1 MKGITDL
8 DEGTLRR
15 VDWLELAPAT
25 ILAQAFSATFKTS
38 FLLLGALGLA
48 LFATAVG
55 ATKVPDVGAWG
66 DCPFSASARCVGAL
80 CAHCGGATNEATD
93 SAAILAAS
101 ASEGAEVGAEVGT
114 GAEAGT
120 GAKPT
125 CGGAVCAA
133 HSVALLAAVWFALA
147 IARTTTARL
156 ATSGRSSTAASLK
169 FATLRLKSLFVPALA
184 PLLFAAAIW
193 ATGAIAKFAAGS
205 GVLAA
210 VAAPISALA
219 FWAFV
224 VLGALTAVA
233 FPLATVAVAAEKSD
247 GFDALARGVSY
258 ATRRPLHLI
267 FYAVLAA
274 LLTAVGAGLVG
285 WASETARGFFV
296 GAFGDGGAWG
306 EFWNLALFSLPA
318 SYCGVSAV
326 VYTSAIYLALRR
338 SVDGTPFDAFAAD
351 GSDRKARRLRPILQD
366 AQGAP
371 VFADAKK
378 DEESAK

>member
-25 ILAQAFSATFKTS
+25 ILAQAFSATFKTT
-38 FLLLGALGLA
+38 FLLLGALGIA
-48 LFATAVG
+48 LFATAAG
-55 ATKVPDVGAWG
+55 ATKAPDVGAWG
-66 DCPFSASARCVGAL
+66 DCPFSASVRCVGAL
-80 CAHCGGATNEATD
+80 CAHCGGATDPATD
-93 SAAILAAS
+93 SAAILAAPAS
-101 ASEGAEVGAEVGT
+101 ATEAGAET
-114 GAEAGT
+114 
-120 GAKPT
+120 KPT
-125 CGGAVCAA
+125 RGAICAA

-169 FATLRLKSLFVPALA
+169 FATLRLKSLFIPALA
-184 PLLFAAAIW
+184 PLLFAAALG
-193 ATGAIAKFAAGS
+193 ATGAVSKLAAGS

-224 VLGALTAVA
+224 VLGALTTVA

-274 LLTAVGAGLVG
+274 ILTSVGAGLVG
-285 WASETARGFFV
+285 WASETARGLFV
-296 GAFGDGGAWG
+296 GAFGGDGGAWV
-306 EFWNLALFSLPA
+306 EFWNLALFSIPA

-351 GSDRKARRLRPILQD
+351 GSERKARRLRPILQD

-371 VFADAKK
+371 IFADEKK
-378 DEESAK
+378 DDESAK

>member
-48 LFATAVG
+48 LFATAAG
-55 ATKVPDVGAWG
+55 ATKTPDVGAWG
-66 DCPFSASARCVGAL
+66 DCPFFVSVRCVGAL
-80 CAHCGGATNEATD
+80 GAHCGGATDPATD
-93 SAAILAAS
+93 SAALLAA
-101 ASEGAEVGAEVGT
+101 GT
-114 GAEAGT
+114 ETGT
-120 GAKPT
+120 KPT
-125 CGGAVCAA
+125 RGAVCAA
-133 HSVALLAAVWFALA
+133 HTVALLAAIWFALA

-156 ATSGRSSTAASLK
+156 TTSGRSSTAASLK
-169 FATLRLKSLFVPALA
+169 FATLRLKSLFIPASA

-193 ATGAIAKFAAGS
+193 ATGAVSKFAAGS

-210 VAAPISALA
+210 VAAPISAFFFL
-219 FWAFV
+219 AFV
-224 VLGALTAVA
+224 VLLALTAVA

-267 FYAVLAA
+267 FYAILAA
-274 LLTAVGAGLVG
+274 VLTAVGAGLVA
-285 WASETARGFFV
+285 WAAEAARGLFV
-296 GAFGDGGAWG
+296 GALGNGGAWA

-318 SYCGVSAV
+318 AYCGVSAV

-378 DEESAK
+378 NDEAAE

>member
-1 MKGITDL
+1 L
-8 DEGTLRR
+8 
-15 VDWLELAPAT
+15 
-25 ILAQAFSATFKTS
+25 
-38 FLLLGALGLA
+38 
-48 LFATAVG
+48 
-55 ATKVPDVGAWG
+55 
-66 DCPFSASARCVGAL
+66 
-80 CAHCGGATNEATD
+80 
-93 SAAILAAS
+93 AAI
-101 ASEGAEVGAEVGT
+101 
-114 GAEAGT
+114 
-120 GAKPT
+120 
-125 CGGAVCAA
+125 
-133 HSVALLAAVWFALA
+133 WFALA

-169 FATLRLKSLFVPALA
+169 FATLRLKSLLIPASA

-193 ATGAIAKFAAGS
+193 ALGAVSKFASGI

-224 VLGALTAVA
+224 VLAALTAVA

-285 WASETARGFFV
+285 WASETARGLYV
-296 GAFGDGGAWG
+296 GAFGDGGAWVG
-306 EFWNLALFSLPA
+306 FWNLALFSLPA

-351 GSDRKARRLRPILQD
+351 GSERKARRLRPILQD

-378 DEESAK
+378 DDESAK

>member
-38 FLLLGALGLA
+38 FLLLGALGIA
-48 LFATAVG
+48 LFATAAG
-55 ATKVPDVGAWG
+55 ATKTPDVGAWG
-66 DCPFSASARCVGAL
+66 DCPLATSVRCVGAL
-80 CAHCGGATNEATD
+80 GAHCGGATDPATD

-101 ASEGAEVGAEVGT
+101 ASASEGAKAKAE
-114 GAEAGT
+114 
-120 GAKPT
+120 AKPT
-125 CGGAVCAA
+125 RGAVCAA
-133 HSVALLAAVWFALA
+133 HTVALLAAIWFALA

-169 FATLRLKSLFVPALA
+169 FATLRLKSLFIPALA
-184 PLLFAAAIW
+184 PLLFAAALG
-193 ATGAIAKFAAGS
+193 ATGAVSKFASGS

-210 VAAPISALA
+210 VAAPISALL
-219 FWAFV
+219 FFV
-224 VLGALTAVA
+224 FVALAALTTVA

-285 WASETARGFFV
+285 WAAETARGLYV
-296 GAFGDGGAWG
+296 GAFGGDGGAWV

-351 GSDRKARRLRPILQD
+351 GSERKARRLRPILQD

-378 DEESAK
+378 DDDLAK

>member
-25 ILAQAFSATFKTS
+25 ILARAFSATFKTS
-38 FLLLGALGLA
+38 FLLLGALGIA
-48 LFATAVG
+48 LFATAAG
-55 ATKVPDVGAWG
+55 TTKVPDVGERSG
-66 DCPFSASARCVGAL
+66 CPLEAAVRCVGAL
-80 CAHCGGATNEATD
+80 VAHCGGATNPATD
-93 SAAILAAS
+93 SAALLAAS
-101 ASEGAEVGAEVGT
+101 GDARKARTDA
-114 GAEAGT
+114 AD
-120 GAKPT
+120 
-125 CGGAVCAA
+125 CAA
-133 HSVALLAAVWFALA
+133 RAVALAAAVWFALA
-147 IARTTTARL
+147 IARTTAARL

-169 FATLRLKSLFVPALA
+169 FATVRLKSLLIPAAA
-184 PLLFAAAIW
+184 PLLFAAAL
-193 ATGAIAKFAAGS
+193 GAIGAISTRCGGAS
-205 GVLAA
+205 AA
-210 VAAPISALA
+210 VVAPISAAA
-219 FWAFV
+219 FFAFV
-224 VLGALTAVA
+224 VLTALTAVA

-274 LLTAVGAGLVG
+274 FLTALGSALVG
-285 WASETARGFFV
+285 WAAEAARALFV
-296 GAFGDGGAWG
+296 GAFADGGAWI

-351 GSDRKARRLRPILQD
+351 GSDRNARRLRPILQD

-371 VFADAKK
+371 IFADEKK

>member
-38 FLLLGALGLA
+38 FLLLGALGIA
-48 LFATAVG
+48 LFATAAG
-55 ATKVPDVGAWG
+55 ATKAPDVGAWG
-66 DCPFSASARCVGAL
+66 DCPFSASVRCVGAL
-80 CAHCGGATNEATD
+80 CAHCGGATDPATD
-93 SAAILAAS
+93 SAALLAA
-101 ASEGAEVGAEVGT
+101 GT
-114 GAEAGT
+114 ETGT
-120 GAKPT
+120 KPT
-125 CGGAVCAA
+125 RGAVCAA
-133 HSVALLAAVWFALA
+133 HTVALLAAIWFALA

-169 FATLRLKSLFVPALA
+169 FATLRLKSLFIPALA
-184 PLLFAAAIW
+184 PLLFAAAIG
-193 ATGAIAKFAAGS
+193 ATGAVSKFAAGS

-274 LLTAVGAGLVG
+274 ILTAVGAGLVG
-285 WASETARGFFV
+285 WASETARGLFV
-296 GAFGDGGAWG
+296 GAFGGGDGGAWV
-306 EFWNLALFSLPA
+306 EFWNLALFSIPA

-351 GSDRKARRLRPILQD
+351 GSERKARRLRPILQD

-371 VFADAKK
+371 IFADEKK
-378 DEESAK
+378 DNESAK

>member
-38 FLLLGALGLA
+38 FLLLGALGIA
-48 LFATAVG
+48 LFATAAG
-55 ATKVPDVGAWG
+55 ATKTPDVGAWG
-66 DCPFSASARCVGAL
+66 DCPLATSVRCVGAL

-101 ASEGAEVGAEVGT
+101 ASATERA
-114 GAEAGT
+114 

-125 CGGAVCAA
+125 RGAVCAA
-133 HSVALLAAVWFALA
+133 HTVALLAAIWFALA

-169 FATLRLKSLFVPALA
+169 FATLRLKSLFIPALA
-184 PLLFAAAIW
+184 PLLFAAALG
-193 ATGAIAKFAAGS
+193 ATGAVSKFAAGS

-224 VLGALTAVA
+224 VLAALTAVA

-258 ATRRPLHLI
+258 ATRRPAHLI

-285 WASETARGFFV
+285 WAAETARGLFV
-296 GAFGDGGAWG
+296 GAFGGDGGAWV

-371 VFADAKK
+371 VFADEKK
-378 DEESAK
+378 DDESAKDESTK

>member
-38 FLLLGALGLA
+38 FLLLGALGIA
-48 LFATAVG
+48 LFATAMG
-55 ATKVPDVGAWG
+55 ATKVPEVGARG
-66 DCPFSASARCVGAL
+66 GCPFSASVRCVGAL
-80 CAHCGGATNEATD
+80 CAHCGGATTEATN
-93 SAAILAAS
+93 SAAILAAP
-101 ASEGAEVGAEVGT
+101 ASE

-120 GAKPT
+120 GADAGAKPT
-125 CGGAVCAA
+125 CGAAVCAA
-133 HSVALLAAVWFALA
+133 HTVALLAAIWFALA

-156 ATSGRSSTAASLK
+156 ATSGRSSTAASMK
-169 FATLRLKSLFVPALA
+169 FATLRLKSLFIPALA
-184 PLLFAAAIW
+184 PLLFAAALW
-193 ATGAIAKFAAGS
+193 ATGAVAKFAAGS
-205 GVLAA
+205 ALAF
-210 VAAPISALA
+210 VVAPISAL
-219 FWAFV
+219 FFFAFV
-224 VLGALTAVA
+224 VLLALTAVA

-274 LLTAVGAGLVG
+274 FLTSVGAGLVG
-285 WASETARGFFV
+285 WASEAARGLFV
-296 GAFGDGGAWG
+296 GAFGDGGAWV

-338 SVDGTPFDAFAAD
+338 SVDGKPFDAFAAD

-378 DEESAK
+378 DEETAK

>member
-38 FLLLGALGLA
+38 FLLLGALGIA
-48 LFATAVG
+48 LFATAAG
-55 ATKVPDVGAWG
+55 ATKAPDVGAWG
-66 DCPFSASARCVGAL
+66 DCPFSASVRCVGAL
-80 CAHCGGATNEATD
+80 CAHCGGATDPATD
-93 SAAILAAS
+93 SAAILAAPAP
-101 ASEGAEVGAEVGT
+101 ASEGAGT
-114 GAEAGT
+114 K
-120 GAKPT
+120 AKPT
-125 CGGAVCAA
+125 RGAVCAA
-133 HSVALLAAVWFALA
+133 HTVALLAAVWFALA

-169 FATLRLKSLFVPALA
+169 FATLRLKSLFIPALA
-184 PLLFAAAIW
+184 PLLFAAALG
-193 ATGAIAKFAAGS
+193 ATGAVSKFASGS

-210 VAAPISALA
+210 VAAPISALL
-219 FWAFV
+219 FFV
-224 VLGALTAVA
+224 FVALAALTAVA

-285 WASETARGFFV
+285 WAAETARGLYV
-296 GAFGDGGAWG
+296 GAFGGDGGAWV

-351 GSDRKARRLRPILQD
+351 GSERKARRLRPILQD

-378 DEESAK
+378 DDESAK

>member
-38 FLLLGALGLA
+38 FLLLGALGIA
-48 LFATAVG
+48 LFATALG
-55 ATKVPDVGAWG
+55 ATNVPEVGVRG
-66 DCPFSASARCVGAL
+66 GCPFSAAVDCVGAL
-80 CAHCGGATNEATD
+80 CAHCGGATNPATD
-93 SAAILAAS
+93 SAAILATS
-101 ASEGAEVGAEVGT
+101 DGAAT
-114 GAEAGT
+114 
-120 GAKPT
+120 KPT
-125 CGGAVCAA
+125 CGAAVCAA
-133 HSVALLAAVWFALA
+133 HTVALLAAIWFALA

-156 ATSGRSSTAASLK
+156 TTSGRSSTAASLK
-169 FATLRLKSLFVPALA
+169 FATLRLKSLLIPASA
-184 PLLFAAAIW
+184 PLLFAAATW
-193 ATGAIAKFAAGS
+193 ATGAVAK
-205 GVLAA
+205 LAA
-210 VAAPISALA
+210 VAAPVAALA

-224 VLGALTAVA
+224 VLGALTTVA

-267 FYAVLAA
+267 FYAALAA
-274 LLTAVGAGLVG
+274 ALTAVGAGLVG
-285 WASETARGFFV
+285 WASEAARGLYV
-296 GAFGDGGAWG
+296 GAFGGDGGAWVG
-306 EFWNLALFSLPA
+306 FWNLALFALPA
-318 SYCGVSAV
+318 SYCVVSAV

-351 GSDRKARRLRPILQD
+351 GSERKARRLRPILQD

-378 DEESAK
+378 DDEAAE

>member
-48 LFATAVG
+48 LFATALGATQVPEVG
-55 ATKVPDVGAWG
+55 ARGG
-66 DCPFSASARCVGAL
+66 CPFAASVRCVGAL
-80 CAHCGGATNEATD
+80 GAHCGGATNEATD
-93 SAAILAAS
+93 SAAILAES
-101 ASEGAEVGAEVGT
+101 ASEGAEVGT
-114 GAEAGT
+114 GAEAET

-125 CGGAVCAA
+125 CGAAVCAA
-133 HSVALLAAVWFALA
+133 HTVALLAAVWFALA

-184 PLLFAAAIW
+184 PLFFAAALW
-193 ATGAIAKFAAGS
+193 ATGAVSKLASGGVFAF
-205 GVLAA
+205 
-210 VAAPISALA
+210 VAAPISA
-219 FWAFV
+219 FFFFAFV
-224 VLGALTAVA
+224 VLFALTAVA

-274 LLTAVGAGLVG
+274 VLTTLGAGLVA
-285 WASETARGFFV
+285 WAAETARGFFV
-296 GAFGDGGAWG
+296 GAFVDGGAWV
-306 EFWNLALFSLPA
+306 EFWNLALFALPA

-338 SVDGTPFDAFAAD
+338 SIDGKPFDAFAAD
-351 GSDRKARRLRPILQD
+351 GSEQKARRLRPILQD

-378 DEESAK
+378 DGESAE

>member
-48 LFATAVG
+48 LFATSVG
-55 ATKVPDVGAWG
+55 ATKTPDVGAWG
-66 DCPFSASARCVGAL
+66 DCPLATSVRCVGAL
-80 CAHCGGATNEATD
+80 GAHCGGATNPATD
-93 SAAILAAS
+93 SAAILAAPAS
-101 ASEGAEVGAEVGT
+101 ATE
-114 GAEAGT
+114 GT

-125 CGGAVCAA
+125 RGAVCAA

-156 ATSGRSSTAASLK
+156 ATTGRSSTAASLK
-169 FATLRLKSLFVPALA
+169 FATLRLKSLFIPALA
-184 PLLFAAAIW
+184 PFLFAAALW
-193 ATGAIAKFAAGS
+193 ATGAVSKLAAGS

-210 VAAPISALA
+210 VAAPVSALL
-219 FWAFV
+219 FFV
-224 VLGALTAVA
+224 FVALAALTTVA
-233 FPLATVAVAAEKSD
+233 FPLATVAVATEKSD

-258 ATRRPLHLI
+258 ATRRPAHLI

-274 LLTAVGAGLVG
+274 ILTAVGAGLVG
-285 WASETARGFFV
+285 WASETARGLFV
-296 GAFGDGGAWG
+296 GAFGDGGAWV

-378 DEESAK
+378 DDESAK

>member
-38 FLLLGALGLA
+38 FLLLGALGIA
-48 LFATAVG
+48 LFATAAG
-55 ATKVPDVGAWG
+55 ATKTPDVGAWG
-66 DCPFSASARCVGAL
+66 DCPFSASVRCVGAL
-80 CAHCGGATNEATD
+80 GAHCGGATDPATD
-93 SAAILAAS
+93 SAALLAA
-101 ASEGAEVGAEVGT
+101 GT
-114 GAEAGT
+114 ETGT
-120 GAKPT
+120 KPT
-125 CGGAVCAA
+125 RGAVCAA
-133 HSVALLAAVWFALA
+133 HTVALLAAIWFALA

-169 FATLRLKSLFVPALA
+169 FATLRLKSLFIPALA
-184 PLLFAAAIW
+184 PLLFAAALG
-193 ATGAIAKFAAGS
+193 ATGAVSKLAAGS

-210 VAAPISALA
+210 VAAPVSALL
-219 FWAFV
+219 FFV
-224 VLGALTAVA
+224 FVALAALTTVA
-233 FPLATVAVAAEKSD
+233 FPLATVAVATEKSD

-258 ATRRPLHLI
+258 ATRRPAHLI

-274 LLTAVGAGLVG
+274 ILTAVGAGLVG
-285 WASETARGFFV
+285 WASETARGFYV
-296 GAFGDGGAWG
+296 GAFGDGGAWV
-306 EFWNLALFSLPA
+306 EFWNLALFALPA

-351 GSDRKARRLRPILQD
+351 GSERKTRRLRPILQD

-371 VFADAKK
+371 VFADEKK
-378 DEESAK
+378 DDELAK

>member
-25 ILAQAFSATFKTS
+25 ILAQAFSATFKTT
-38 FLLLGALGLA
+38 FLLLGALGIA
-48 LFATAVG
+48 LFATAAG
-55 ATKVPDVGAWG
+55 ATKTPDVGAWG
-66 DCPFSASARCVGAL
+66 DCPLATSARCVGAL
-80 CAHCGGATNEATD
+80 GAHCGGATNEATD
-93 SAAILAAS
+93 SAAILAAPAS
-101 ASEGAEVGAEVGT
+101 ATEGT
-114 GAEAGT
+114 EAG
-120 GAKPT
+120 ARPT
-125 CGGAVCAA
+125 RGAVCAA
-133 HSVALLAAVWFALA
+133 HAVALLAAVWFALA

-169 FATLRLKSLFVPALA
+169 FATLRLKSLLIPALA
-184 PLLFAAAIW
+184 PLLFAAAIG
-193 ATGAIAKFAAGS
+193 ATGAVAKFAAGS

-224 VLGALTAVA
+224 VLAALTAVA

-285 WASETARGFFV
+285 WASETARGLYV
-296 GAFGDGGAWG
+296 GAFGGDGGAWG
-306 EFWNLALFSLPA
+306 EFWNLALFALPA

-351 GSDRKARRLRPILQD
+351 GSERKARRLRPILQD

-378 DEESAK
+378 DDETAK

>member
-38 FLLLGALGLA
+38 FLLLGALGIA
-48 LFATAVG
+48 LFATAAG
-55 ATKVPDVGAWG
+55 ATKTPDVGAWG
-66 DCPFSASARCVGAL
+66 DCPLATSVRCVGAL
-80 CAHCGGATNEATD
+80 GAHCGGATDPATD
-93 SAAILAAS
+93 SAAILAAPAS
-101 ASEGAEVGAEVGT
+101 ALEGTKAK
-114 GAEAGT
+114 AGT
-120 GAKPT
+120 KAKPT
-125 CGGAVCAA
+125 RGAVCAA
-133 HSVALLAAVWFALA
+133 HTVALLAAVWFALA

-169 FATLRLKSLFVPALA
+169 FATLRLKSLFIPALA
-184 PLLFAAAIW
+184 PLLFAAALG
-193 ATGAIAKFAAGS
+193 ATGAVSKFASGS

-210 VAAPISALA
+210 FAAPVSALL
-219 FWAFV
+219 FFV
-224 VLGALTAVA
+224 FVALAALTAVA

-285 WASETARGFFV
+285 WASETARGLYV
-296 GAFGDGGAWG
+296 GAFGGDGGAWV

-351 GSDRKARRLRPILQD
+351 GSERKARRLRPILQD

-378 DEESAK
+378 DDESAK

>member
-38 FLLLGALGLA
+38 FLLLGALGIA
-48 LFATAVG
+48 LFATAAG
-55 ATKVPDVGAWG
+55 ATKTPDVGAWG
-66 DCPFSASARCVGAL
+66 DCPLATSVRCVGAL
-80 CAHCGGATNEATD
+80 GAHCGGATDPATD
-93 SAAILAAS
+93 SAAILAAPAS
-101 ASEGAEVGAEVGT
+101 ALEGTKAK
-114 GAEAGT
+114 AGT
-120 GAKPT
+120 KAKPT
-125 CGGAVCAA
+125 RGAVCAA
-133 HSVALLAAVWFALA
+133 HTVALLAAIWFALA

-169 FATLRLKSLFVPALA
+169 FATLRLKSLFIPALA
-184 PLLFAAAIW
+184 PLLFAAALG
-193 ATGAIAKFAAGS
+193 ATGAVSKFAAGS

-210 VAAPISALA
+210 FAAPISALL
-219 FWAFV
+219 FFV
-224 VLGALTAVA
+224 FVALAALTAVA

-285 WASETARGFFV
+285 WASETARGLYV
-296 GAFGDGGAWG
+296 GAFGGDGGAWV

-351 GSDRKARRLRPILQD
+351 GSERKARRLRPILQD

-378 DEESAK
+378 DDDLAK

>member
-38 FLLLGALGLA
+38 FLLLGALGIA
-48 LFATAVG
+48 LFATAAG
-55 ATKVPDVGAWG
+55 ATKAPDVGAWG
-66 DCPFSASARCVGAL
+66 DCPFSASVRCVGAF
-80 CAHCGGATNEATD
+80 CAHCGGATDPATD
-93 SAAILAAS
+93 SAALLAA
-101 ASEGAEVGAEVGT
+101 GT
-114 GAEAGT
+114 ET

-125 CGGAVCAA
+125 RGTVCAA
-133 HSVALLAAVWFALA
+133 HTVALLAAIWFALA

-169 FATLRLKSLFVPALA
+169 FATVRLKSLFVPALA
-184 PLLFAAAIW
+184 PLLFAAALW
-193 ATGAIAKFAAGS
+193 ATGAVAKFAARS
-205 GVLAA
+205 GALAA
-210 VAAPISALA
+210 VAAPIGALA

-224 VLGALTAVA
+224 VLAALTAVA

-274 LLTAVGAGLVG
+274 LLTAVGAGLVA
-285 WASETARGFFV
+285 WASEAARGLFV
-296 GAFGDGGAWG
+296 GAFGVDGGAWV
-306 EFWNLALFSLPA
+306 EFWNLALFALPA
-318 SYCGVSAV
+318 SYCGVSAL

-378 DEESAK
+378 GDESAK

>member
-38 FLLLGALGLA
+38 FLLLGALGFA
-48 LFATAVG
+48 LFATAAG
-55 ATKVPDVGAWG
+55 ATKAPDVGAWG
-66 DCPFSASARCVGAL
+66 DCPLATSVRCVGAL

-93 SAAILAAS
+93 SAAILAAPAS
-101 ASEGAEVGAEVGT
+101 ATEGAEVGT
-114 GAEAGT
+114 GT
-120 GAKPT
+120 KST
-125 CGGAVCAA
+125 CGTAVCAA

-193 ATGAIAKFAAGS
+193 ATDAVAKFASGS

-224 VLGALTAVA
+224 VLGALTTVA

-258 ATRRPLHLI
+258 ATRRPAHLI

-285 WASETARGFFV
+285 WASETARGLFV
-296 GAFGDGGAWG
+296 GAFGGDGGAWV
-306 EFWNLALFSLPA
+306 EFWNLALFALPA

-378 DEESAK
+378 DDESAK

>member
-48 LFATAVG
+48 LFATALGATQAPEVG
-55 ATKVPDVGAWG
+55 ARG
-66 DCPFSASARCVGAL
+66 CPFSAAGDCVGAL
-80 CAHCGGATNEATD
+80 AAHCGGATNPATD
-93 SAAILAAS
+93 SAALLAT
-101 ASEGAEVGAEVGT
+101 SEGAKPACGAT
-114 GAEAGT
+114 
-120 GAKPT
+120 
-125 CGGAVCAA
+125 VCAA
-133 HSVALLAAVWFALA
+133 HTVALLAAIWFALA

-156 ATSGRSSTAASLK
+156 TTSGRSSTAASLK
-169 FATLRLKSLFVPALA
+169 FATARLKSLVIPALA
-184 PLLFAAAIW
+184 PLLFAAALW
-193 ATGAIAKFAAGS
+193 ATGAVAKFAAGS
-205 GVLAA
+205 ALAF
-210 VAAPISALA
+210 VAAPVSAL
-219 FWAFV
+219 FFFAFV
-224 VLGALTAVA
+224 VLFALTAVA

-267 FYAVLAA
+267 FYAALAA
-274 LLTAVGAGLVG
+274 ALTAVGAGLVG
-285 WASETARGFFV
+285 WASEAARGLFV
-296 GAFGDGGAWG
+296 GAFGDGGAWVG
-306 EFWNLALFSLPA
+306 FWNLALFFLPA

-338 SVDGTPFDAFAAD
+338 SVDGKPFDAFAAD

-378 DEESAK
+378 DGEAAE

>member
-38 FLLLGALGLA
+38 FLLLGAFGLA
-48 LFATAVG
+48 LFATALG
-55 ATKVPDVGAWG
+55 ATNVPDVGARG
-66 DCPFSASARCVGAL
+66 CPFSAASDCVGAL
-80 CAHCGGATNEATD
+80 CAHCGGATNPATD
-93 SAAILAAS
+93 SAALLAAS
-101 ASEGAEVGAEVGT
+101 EGTAETA
-114 GAEAGT
+114 
-120 GAKPT
+120 AKPT
-125 CGGAVCAA
+125 CGAAVCAA
-133 HSVALLAAVWFALA
+133 HTVALLAAIWFALA

-156 ATSGRSSTAASLK
+156 TTSGRSSTASSLK
-169 FATLRLKSLFVPALA
+169 FATLRLKSLFIPALA

-193 ATGAIAKFAAGS
+193 ATGAVSKFAAGS

-210 VAAPISALA
+210 VAAPISAFFFL
-219 FWAFV
+219 AFV
-224 VLGALTAVA
+224 VLLALTAVA

-274 LLTAVGAGLVG
+274 VLTAVGAGLVA
-285 WASETARGFFV
+285 WAAEAARGLFV
-296 GAFGDGGAWG
+296 GALGNGGAWA

-318 SYCGVSAV
+318 AYCGVSAV

-378 DEESAK
+378 NDEAAE

>member
-25 ILAQAFSATFKTS
+25 ILAQAFSATFKTT
-38 FLLLGALGLA
+38 FLLLGALGIA
-48 LFATAVG
+48 LFATAAG
-55 ATKVPDVGAWG
+55 ATKTPDVGAWG
-66 DCPFSASARCVGAL
+66 DCPFAASVRCVGAL
-80 CAHCGGATNEATD
+80 GAHCGGATDPATD
-93 SAAILAAS
+93 SAAILAAPGS
-101 ASEGAEVGAEVGT
+101 ATEGAETEAGAET
-114 GAEAGT
+114 
-120 GAKPT
+120 KPT
-125 CGGAVCAA
+125 RGAVCAA

-156 ATSGRSSTAASLK
+156 ATSGRSSTASSLK
-169 FATLRLKSLFVPALA
+169 FATLRLKSLFIPALA

-193 ATGAIAKFAAGS
+193 ATGAVAKFASGS
-205 GVLAA
+205 GALAA
-210 VAAPISALA
+210 VAAPIGALA

-224 VLGALTAVA
+224 VLGALTTVA

-274 LLTAVGAGLVG
+274 ILTAVGAGLVG
-285 WASETARGFFV
+285 WASETARGLYV
-296 GAFGDGGAWG
+296 GAFGGDGGAWV
-306 EFWNLALFSLPA
+306 EFWNLALFALPA
-318 SYCGVSAV
+318 SYCVVSAV

-351 GSDRKARRLRPILQD
+351 GSERKARRLRPILQD

-371 VFADAKK
+371 VFADEKKGEKNDAETAK
-378 DEESAK
+378 

>member
-38 FLLLGALGLA
+38 FLLLGALAIA
-48 LFATAVG
+48 LFATAAG
-55 ATKVPDVGAWG
+55 ATKTPDVGAWG
-66 DCPFSASARCVGAL
+66 DCPFSASVRCVGAL
-80 CAHCGGATNEATD
+80 GAHCGGATDPATD

-101 ASEGAEVGAEVGT
+101 ASASEGAGT
-114 GAEAGT
+114 ETGT
-120 GAKPT
+120 KPT
-125 CGGAVCAA
+125 RGAVCAA
-133 HSVALLAAVWFALA
+133 HTVALLAAIWFALA

-169 FATLRLKSLFVPALA
+169 FATLRLKSLFIPALA
-184 PLLFAAAIW
+184 PLLFAAALG
-193 ATGAIAKFAAGS
+193 ATGAVSKFAAGS

-224 VLGALTAVA
+224 VLGALTTVA

-274 LLTAVGAGLVG
+274 ILTSVGAGLVG
-285 WASETARGFFV
+285 WASETARGWFV
-296 GAFGDGGAWG
+296 GAFVDGGAWV

-351 GSDRKARRLRPILQD
+351 GSDRKARRLRKILQD
-366 AQGAP
+366 GQGAP
-371 VFADAKK
+371 VFADEKK
-378 DEESAK
+378 SDESAK

>member
-38 FLLLGALGLA
+38 FLLLGALGIA
-48 LFATAVG
+48 LFATAAG
-55 ATKVPDVGAWG
+55 ATKTPDVGAWG
-66 DCPFSASARCVGAL
+66 DCPLATSVRCVGAL
-80 CAHCGGATNEATD
+80 GAHCGGATDPATD
-93 SAAILAAS
+93 SAAILAAPAP
-101 ASEGAEVGAEVGT
+101 ASEGTKAK
-114 GAEAGT
+114 AGT
-120 GAKPT
+120 KAKPT
-125 CGGAVCAA
+125 RGAVCAA
-133 HSVALLAAVWFALA
+133 HTVALLAAIWFALA

-169 FATLRLKSLFVPALA
+169 FATLRLKSLFIPALA
-184 PLLFAAAIW
+184 PLLFAAALG
-193 ATGAIAKFAAGS
+193 ATGAVSKFAAGS

-210 VAAPISALA
+210 IAAPVSALL
-219 FWAFV
+219 FFV
-224 VLGALTAVA
+224 FVALAALTTVA

-285 WASETARGFFV
+285 WASETARGLYV
-296 GAFGDGGAWG
+296 GAFGGDGGAWV

-326 VYTSAIYLALRR
+326 VYASAIYLALRR

-351 GSDRKARRLRPILQD
+351 GSERKARRLRPILQD

-378 DEESAK
+378 DDDLAK

>member
-80 CAHCGGATNEATD
+80 GAHCGGATDSATD
-93 SAAILAAS
+93 SAALLT
-101 ASEGAEVGAEVGT
+101 ASERTGT
-114 GAEAGT
+114 
-120 GAKPT
+120 KPT
-125 CGGAVCAA
+125 RGAVCAA

-169 FATLRLKSLFVPALA
+169 FATLRLKSLVIPALA
-184 PLLFAAAIW
+184 PLLFAAALW
-193 ATGAIAKFAAGS
+193 ATGAVAKFAAGS

-224 VLGALTAVA
+224 VLAALTAVA

-274 LLTAVGAGLVG
+274 LLTAVGAGLVA
-285 WASETARGFFV
+285 WAAETARGFYV
-296 GAFGDGGAWG
+296 GAFGGDGGAWG

-378 DEESAK
+378 DDESAK

>member
-38 FLLLGALGLA
+38 FLLLGALGIA
-48 LFATAVG
+48 LFATAAG
-55 ATKVPDVGAWG
+55 ATKTPDVGAWG
-66 DCPFSASARCVGAL
+66 GCPLATSVRCVGAL
-80 CAHCGGATNEATD
+80 GAHCGGATNEATD
-93 SAAILAAS
+93 SAAILAAPAP
-101 ASEGAEVGAEVGT
+101 ASEGT
-114 GAEAGT
+114 KTEAGT
-120 GAKPT
+120 KPT
-125 CGGAVCAA
+125 RGAVCAA
-133 HSVALLAAVWFALA
+133 HTVALLAAVWFALA

-169 FATLRLKSLFVPALA
+169 FATLRLKSLFIPAAA

-193 ATGAIAKFAAGS
+193 ATGAVAKFAAGS
-205 GVLAA
+205 GALAA

-224 VLGALTAVA
+224 VLGALTTVA

-258 ATRRPLHLI
+258 ATRRPAHLI

-285 WASETARGFFV
+285 WASEAARGLYV
-296 GAFGDGGAWG
+296 GAFGGDGGAWV
-306 EFWNLALFSLPA
+306 EFWNLALFALPA

-351 GSDRKARRLRPILQD
+351 GSERKARRLRPILQD

-378 DEESAK
+378 DDESAK

>member
-38 FLLLGALGLA
+38 FLLLGALGIA
-48 LFATAVG
+48 LFATALG
-55 ATKVPDVGAWG
+55 ATNVPDVGAGG
-66 DCPFSASARCVGAL
+66 DCPFSASVRCVGAL
-80 CAHCGGATNEATD
+80 GAHCGGATDPATD

-101 ASEGAEVGAEVGT
+101 EGR
-114 GAEAGT
+114 

-125 CGGAVCAA
+125 RGAVCAA
-133 HSVALLAAVWFALA
+133 HTVALLAAIWFALA

-169 FATLRLKSLFVPALA
+169 FATLRLKSLFIPALA
-184 PLLFAAAIW
+184 PLLFAAALG
-193 ATGAIAKFAAGS
+193 ATGAVSKLAAGS

-210 VAAPISALA
+210 VAAPVAALA

-224 VLGALTAVA
+224 VL
-233 FPLATVAVAAEKSD
+233 AA
-247 GFDALARGVSY
+247 
-258 ATRRPLHLI
+258 
-267 FYAVLAA
+267 
-274 LLTAVGAGLVG
+274 LTAVGAGLVG
-285 WASETARGFFV
+285 WASEAARGLYV
-296 GAFGDGGAWG
+296 GAFGDGGAWV

-338 SVDGTPFDAFAAD
+338 SVDGTPFDAFVAD
-351 GSDRKARRLRPILQD
+351 GSERKARRLRPILQD

-371 VFADAKK
+371 VFADEKK
-378 DEESAK
+378 DGESAK